1 MSARLGTH
9 LTNRLTTL
17 LFVSACA
24 ASVDDN
30 KGSTNPQAD
39 DGAGFVNSGAPT
51 GSGAGGSGAGEGSGT
66 TEDSG
71 EPVGTGLSC
80 TADVAEIDSVW
91 DNPGTAQFTA
101 TGTWS
106 DGTIEDVTLSGTW
119 SVGPDSEGSI
129 APDGTYTAPARNAG
143 PMVIQIEWEDLT
155 AECSVD
161 TRLEAIIDLV
171 GDAALE
177 SAVGATVPNL
187 AVDCA
192 PYVLYPYDRSRV
204 PADFFS
210 PEVQWLDEVGYNTF
224 VITFE
229 TEWITIQAI
238 TNDSSWTPTGDEWWA
253 VADPGSGR
261 DIAMTVLGGTWDAS
275 TGTLSDG
282 LCGSPWAT
290 HLTTEYWGA
299 PGAVLYWTPDAQG
312 IWKVD
317 IGAESAEAWAD
328 ASNAGSCVGCH
339 STNYANPSLFA
350 TARGGGGYGASVIA
364 EVSDPLT
371 ALAGGGREASFSA
384 LDPTGTR
391 MVRADRGVLYLDDL
405 TTDTNLGTLPTT
417 GWPTHP
423 NWSPD
428 GRWVAYSSCGSVSGG
443 NDWTAYECDLHV
455 IEALAGDTWG
465 PDTALAIAPPGQS
478 YYYPEFS
485 PDSQWVAF
493 TRNFNEDSYDAVTA
507 ELMIVALT
515 GSPPVVLAN
524 ANTQPNATNS
534 WPRWGPIVGDIGWLA
549 FSSRR
554 NYATRTSGNHQI
566 WVTGVDLTDIA
577 AGVDGSAPPV
587 WVPGQGMATG
597 NHTPSFIRFQTE

>member
-1 MSARLGTH
+1 MRLRSCFCSVAIIAMGCTAAVH
-9 LTNRLTTL
+9 DDKKADL
-17 LFVSACA
+17 L
-24 ASVDDN
+24 
-30 KGSTNPQAD
+30 
-39 DGAGFVNSGAPT
+39 GAGDASASSDSGSVPG
-51 GSGAGGSGAGEGSGT
+51 GSSGSDAGAGAGTGT

-71 EPVGTGLSC
+71 VTAATALSC
-80 TADVAEIDSVW
+80 RADASEIASVW
-91 DNPGTAQFTA
+91 DIPGSTQFTA
-101 TGTWS
+101 DGTWS
-106 DGTIEDVTLSGTW
+106 DGTTDDVTATATW
-119 SVGPDSEGSI
+119 SVAPDSEGTI
-129 APDGTYTAPARNAG
+129 APDGTYTAPPRNAG
-143 PMVIQIEWEDLT
+143 PMVILVEWEGLT

-161 TRLEAIIDLV
+161 TRLEATIDLV
-171 GDAALE
+171 GDTALE
-177 SAVGATVPNL
+177 AAIRATVPTL

-192 PYVLYPYDRSRV
+192 PYVLYPYDRSRI

-210 PEVQWLDEVGYNTF
+210 PEVQWLDEQGHNTF

-238 TNDSSWTPTGDEWWA
+238 TSADSWTPTGDEWWA

-261 DIAMTVLGGTWDAS
+261 DIAMTVLGGHWDAS
-275 TGTLSDG
+275 TGTLPDG
-282 LCGSPWAT
+282 LCGSPWST
-290 HLTTEYWGA
+290 ELTTEYWGA

-317 IGAESAEAWAD
+317 IGAETADAWAD
-328 ASNAGSCVGCH
+328 ISTTGQCVGCH
-339 STNYANPSLFA
+339 STNYANPPLFA
-350 TARGGGGYGASVIA
+350 TARGTGGYGASVIA
-364 EVSDPLT
+364 EVTDPLT
-371 ALAGGGREASFSA
+371 SLAGGGREASFSA
-384 LDPTGTR
+384 LDPSGTR

-405 TTDTNLGTLPTT
+405 TTDANLGTLPTT

-443 NDWTAYECDLHV
+443 NDWTAFDCNLHI
-455 IEALAGDTWG
+455 IEVLPGDTWG
-465 PDTALAIAPPGQS
+465 PDTALAIAPPNQS

-493 TRNFNEDSYDAVTA
+493 TRNTNEDSYDAVTA
-507 ELMIVALT
+507 ELMITALT

-554 NYATRTSGNHQI
+554 NYALRTSGNHQV
-566 WVTGVDLTDIA
+566 WVTGVDLADVSSGI
-577 AGVDGSAPPV
+577 DGSAPPV
-587 WVPGQGMATG
+587 WVPGQSITTG
-597 NHTPSFIRFQTE
+597 NHTPSFIQTQPE